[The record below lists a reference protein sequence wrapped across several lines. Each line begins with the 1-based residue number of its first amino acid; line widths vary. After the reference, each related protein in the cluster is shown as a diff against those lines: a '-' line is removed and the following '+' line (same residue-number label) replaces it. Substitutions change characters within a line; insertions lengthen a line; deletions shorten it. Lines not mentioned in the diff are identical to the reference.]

1 MNKDLTLLTVEDY
14 LKISEISQKENL
26 SFRDAMEEY
35 IKRNPG
41 KIKNLGTLHED
52 GTTTRAE
59 ITEEGVETKEV
70 DLADELERVW
80 EEMLKERDLLDNDE

>member
-1 MNKDLTLLTVEDY
+1 MDKDLTLLTVEDY
-14 LKISEISQKENL
+14 LNISEISQKENL

-52 GTTTRAE
+52 GTTTRVK

-70 DLADELERVW
+70 DLANELEKIW
-80 EEMLKERDLLDNDE
+80 KEMLDERDLLDNE